1 MIGLEYWALIGAQLR
16 DGSWL
21 DGRYK
26 QSVLHGLARRFDT
39 KHNLAWVG
47 MCRNGQPF
55 GETYSMDGNGI
66 IFMKY
71 RNTFSFNVKS

>member
-1 MIGLEYWALIGAQLR
+1 MIGGECWALIGAQLR

-47 MCRNGQPF
+47 MCRNGVPF
-55 GETYSMDGNGI
+55 GETFRMVS
-66 IFMKY
+66 
-71 RNTFSFNVKS
+71 